1 MNLRGYQRIAPF
13 FGGGGGRKVH
23 EDGKKLT
30 CDLAIAKRKRRR
42 SGLLSFTSL
51 AKVSDYCT
59 CRPNIA
65 SNNFPFGDVLG
76 SEGRKALNACVK
88 VKIYGKPKVRRYDG
102 FKARERFQSCYVV
115 QEGLRSRH
123 VVIEFDQTDEN
134 AETYT
139 IVDIHNALD
148 KFDNMPYVEIYPKR
162 GTGSDEIIKLIDK
175 RRAEVKRELNEAE
188 DNLGEKQKYSLAV
201 AQRRVKDCYAG
212 NFPSNE
218 GIFGATGQSI
228 SIEAIYDS
236 VHEFDARSL
245 ETCCYQN
252 RCMYEQ
258 ISEFRADVE
267 SKYNESAASTGTL
280 HKYTVEEAQELLQKC
295 YCGTDGPKKSRSHI
309 GHNFNGCKLCGIYPL
324 VCIFEI
330 HDALCKYDNEM
341 QKLHKYPEQGP
352 GSDELKRSVDAH
364 RADLKE
370 EYENFLKG
378 DESRPPA
385 SKYWCAEAE
394 HRVRDCFACAF
405 PGDVD
410 LFPQKKDLSGMPR
423 IYQTFDIFDIKTSLD
438 YFDKKFFLER
448 YPDKGHVT
456 DEFKRKIEEN
466 RDSIACEYKEATAIN
481 EIEHGSG
488 FIIQD
493 HFVLTNRHVI
503 ETYLDDEHRYEIR
516 LSNESIGELSCKV
529 THVDPD
535 KDLALLYCPDLN
547 LQESGICPLQ
557 LSTQPLLPGMQ
568 IFSFG
573 YPMSHTEE
581 TALFVNGNVSGSKR
595 NLFNHPMAVLN
606 CSLNSGNSGGPVLS
620 WVDGELRVVGIATQ
634 KHFKEI
640 LTLDEINTIE
650 NIRKSLQ
657 THTISDVQEHD
668 VNYLSR
674 GAFLRGIPTS
684 CHISLHLLTLKLYD
698 ALETHS
704 QFNLSNALP
713 GDLVVEFIKNFI
725 PECNGEHKEELIKV
739 VELSD

>member
-1 MNLRGYQRIAPF
+1 M
-13 FGGGGGRKVH
+13 
-23 EDGKKLT
+23 
-30 CDLAIAKRKRRR
+30 
-42 SGLLSFTSL
+42 
-51 AKVSDYCT
+51 SDYCT

-65 SNNFPFGDVLG
+65 FNNFPFGDVLG

-88 VKIYGKPKVRRYDG
+88 VKIYGKPEVRRYDV
-102 FKARERFQSCYVV
+102 FSARERFCRCYVR
-115 QEGLRSRH
+115 QKGLNSLD
-123 VVIEFDQTDEN
+123 VDNEFEITLNTDEN
-134 AETYT
+134 TKTYN
-139 IVDIHNALD
+139 IVAIHNALV
-148 KFDNMPYVEIYPKR
+148 KFDNMPYVEIYPKL
-162 GTGSDEIIKLIDK
+162 GTGSDEIKKLIDK
-175 RRAEVKRELNEAE
+175 RRGDVEKEWNEAKA
-188 DNLGEKQKYSLAV
+188 NPGGRQKYSLAV

-212 NFPSNE
+212 NFPSNKWLLHPSSFKE
-218 GIFGATGQSI
+218 SFSI
-228 SIEAIYDS
+228 KDIYDS
-236 VHEFDARSL
+236 VQHRDGRIL

-252 RCMYEQ
+252 RDVYEQ
-258 ISEFRADVE
+258 ISELRADVE
-267 SKYNESAASTGTL
+267 TKYNESAASTGTL
-280 HKYTVEEAQELLQKC
+280 HKYTEEEAQQLLQKC
-295 YCGTDGPKKSRSHI
+295 YSGRDGPPKER
-309 GHNFNGCKLCGIYPL
+309 NGKVFYGCDICGIKPL

-330 HDALCKYDNEM
+330 HDALCKYDDEM
-341 QKLHKYPEQGP
+341 QQFHKYPEQGP
-352 GSDELKRSVDAH
+352 GSDELKRSIDAH

-370 EYENFLKG
+370 EYENFRKDG
-378 DESRPPA
+378 ESRPPA
-385 SKYWCAEAE
+385 CKYSYSEAKR
-394 HRVRDCFACAF
+394 RVGDCYASTG
-405 PGDVD
+405 PGIVD
-410 LFPQKKDLSGMPR
+410 LFLQKKDQVGMPR

-438 YFDKKFFLER
+438 YFDTKLFLEK
-448 YPDKGHVT
+448 YPDKGHIT
-456 DEFKRKIEEN
+456 DELKREIEEN
-466 RDSIACEYKEATAIN
+466 RASIAHEYKEATAID

-503 ETYLDDEHRYEIR
+503 DTYLDDEHSYEIR
-516 LSNESIGELSCKV
+516 FSNESIGELSCKV
-529 THVDPD
+529 AHVDPG

-595 NLFNHPMAVLN
+595 TLSGHSKAVLN

-620 WVDGELRVVGIATQ
+620 WVDGEVRVVGIATQ

-640 LTLDEINTIE
+640 LTLDEINAIE

-657 THTISDVQEHD
+657 THTISDVQERD

-674 GAFLRGIPTS
+674 GSFLEGIPTS

-725 PECNGEHKEELIKV
+725 PECNGERKEELIKV
-739 VELSD
+739 VELSH